1 MTTTPIKDTSV
12 ALDEGLDARRS
23 IQNIQDS
30 DLPGGAIYNQCS
42 QIIAEIDGL
51 LAGLRRPK

>member
-1 MTTTPIKDTSV
+1 MNTTPIKDTSV

-30 DLPGGAIYNQCS
+30 DLPGGAIYNQCGL
-42 QIIAEIDGL
+42 IIAEIDGL